1 MKLKQQLNSDFKE
14 AFKSKD
20 TDRLSVLKMVQA
32 EIRNAEIVKRGK
44 MSKAGEQNID
54 ETSQLNDEEIIEVIS
69 REAKKRKDSI
79 IAYEKGGRQDLADKE
94 KKETKILSVYLPEQ
108 IGEEELKKIIEEI
121 IKETGI
127 SDMKDLGKLMS
138 VIMPKVKGRADGGMV
153 QRIAKEIIEF

>member
-1 MKLKQQLNSDFKE
+1 MNLKQQLNNDFKE
-14 AFKSKD
+14 FFKSKD
-20 TDRLSVLKMVQA
+20 ADRLSVLKMVQA

-54 ETSQLNDEEIIEVIS
+54 EASQLNDEEIIEVIS

-94 KKETKILSVYLPEQ
+94 KKEAEILSAYLPEQ
-108 IGEEELKKIIEEI
+108 MGEEELKKIVEETV
-121 IKETGI
+121 KEIGI

-138 VIMPKVKGRADGGMV
+138 AIMPKVKGRADGGMV
-153 QRIAKEIIEF
+153 SRIVKEILSR